1 MAMDYRRLDVWQKS
15 MMLVKKVYPLIER
28 LPQEE
33 KYALGNQIRRA
44 VTSIVLNIAEGTGRN
59 SDKELRH
66 FLTIAR
72 GSAAEVEAQLMICI
86 ELEFFSRQDAM
97 SALQL
102 CDDVKGMLYRF
113 IRRIESNQR
122 GKSAKTIQDD
132 LELYGDEGE

>member
-1 MAMDYRRLDVWQKS
+1 MAMDYRRLIVWQKA
-15 MMLVKKVYPLIER
+15 MNLVKNVYPLIER

-59 SDKELRH
+59 SDKELRY

-72 GSAAEVEAQLMICI
+72 GSATEVEAQLLICI
-86 ELEFFSRQDAM
+86 ELGFFSQSDAT

-102 CDDVKGMLYRF
+102 CDELKGMLYRF
-113 IRRIESNQR
+113 IQRVESNQR
-122 GKSAKTIQDD
+122 NGKQKTVLDEID
-132 LELYGDEGE
+132 LYGDL